1 LISSPAMRLK
11 ILDYLPN
18 TTLESTYADDRI
30 EVADMTENTD
40 TTGTEARVAY
50 SVLSLGAT
58 KNQSA
63 KKTEQNH
70 YKRVAPKS
78 LVLASGTTNRGHGV
92 FFKLR
97 PSNGTSLEGAKEFTF
112 LAIVPKEWRGDWC
125 TFVCAA
131 RANKKS
137 LVSSSV
143 VLAGIEQAHVGLFL
157 SGDRQASDLCGEL
170 CQLQEANDGVLAKEM
185 AKEAAHMAE
194 TMHVV
199 NVSNHSFA
207 HRDGLLHNLTRFS
220 SNAKQADKQLEQAK
234 ASILDVQ
241 EQLSRLSAA
250 GP

>member
-1 LISSPAMRLK
+1 MRLK

-40 TTGTEARVAY
+40 STGAEARVAY
-50 SVLSLGAT
+50 SVLSLSST

-97 PSNGTSLEGAKEFTF
+97 PSNGASLEGAKEFTF

-137 LVSSSV
+137 LVSTSI
-143 VLAGIEQAHVGLFL
+143 VLSGIEQAHVGLYL
-157 SGDRQASDLCGEL
+157 CGDRQASDLCAQL

-185 AKEAAHMAE
+185 AKEATRMAE

-207 HRDGLLHNLTRFS
+207 HRDGLLHNLTRFGS
-220 SNAKQADKQLEQAK
+220 DAQQADKQLAQAK

-241 EQLSRLSAA
+241 AQLSRLSAA